1 MKTFIESQFKY
12 CPLNWMFHDRQI
24 ESRINSLHE
33 RALRVVYKDDS
44 LTFEQLLEKDKS
56 FTVHER
62 NLQNL
67 AILMYKAKNELCPK
81 PIQDLFKRNE
91 NEREGD
97 WFLPK
102 TRTVNYGLET
112 IRYRGPKTWS
122 LVPNEIKSLDTL
134 ESFKEKIKLWKPKG
148 CMCRLCRTYVRDVG
162 YID

>member
-1 MKTFIESQFKY
+1 
-12 CPLNWMFHDRQI
+12 
-24 ESRINSLHE
+24 
-33 RALRVVYKDDS
+33 
-44 LTFEQLLEKDKS
+44 
-56 FTVHER
+56 
-62 NLQNL
+62 
-67 AILMYKAKNELCPK
+67 MYKAKNELCPK

-97 WFLPK
+97 WFLPN

-148 CMCRLCRTYVRDVG
+148 CTCRLCEGHRFH
-162 YID
+162 